1 MNADEYQIFEQMR
14 VNARQYLLDQRI
26 GNGCWEGELS
36 SSALSTATAICAIRD
51 YLRQTGPNEEL
62 KNQVERGLS
71 WLRDTQNQD
80 GGWGDTTLSFSNI
93 STTCLVW
100 AAFRGRDHEFA
111 DVVERCEAWL
121 TAKAG
126 GLTPKKLARAIRKRY
141 GKDQTFSVPILT
153 ALALSWRLGD
163 GANAWKLV
171 PQLPFELAWF
181 PQSWFAAMQLP
192 VVSYALPAL
201 IAIGQVRHHNRPS
214 LNPLLR
220 LMRNSVI
227 EPTRRVLKKIQPTSG
242 GFLEATPLTSFVVMS
257 LLGCDQHD
265 HPVVTSGIEFL
276 RQSFRDDGSWP
287 IDTNLATWGTTLSV
301 NALSAGGESLA
312 DDDQKPI
319 RDWLLNQ
326 QYRVVHPYTNA
337 APGGWAWTDLT
348 GGVPDADDTPGAL
361 LAIKK
366 LDDGSEAIR
375 DAARHGVKWLL
386 DLQNRDGGIPTFCR
400 GWANLPFDRSSN
412 DLTAHS
418 LRAWRAWESV
428 CPQDLQQRIERGR
441 AKALDYLKKQQR
453 GNGAWVPLWFGNQ
466 HAAEEEN
473 PVYGTSRVLLA
484 LINEHRTAD
493 TESMIQQ
500 AVKYLLS
507 CQNADGGWGGDQ
519 GCPSSIE
526 ETALTIESLA
536 EMVIHPSWDDDALPL
551 LPSLKHGLSHLDQAT
566 KNGCDFPVTPIGF
579 YFAKLWYF
587 ERLYPVV
594 YTVAALEIASLVF
607 ERESVVI
614 AEPR

>member
-1 MNADEYQIFEQMR
+1 MNADEFQIFEQMR

-26 GNGCWEGELS
+26 GNGCWEGQLS
-36 SSALSTATAICAIRD
+36 SSALSTATAVCAIRD
-51 YLRQTGPNEEL
+51 YLRQTGQNEEL
-62 KNQVERGLS
+62 RNQVERGLS
-71 WLRDTQNQD
+71 WLRDTQNPD
-80 GGWGDTTLSFSNI
+80 GGWGDTTLSFSNV

-126 GLTPKKLARAIRKRY
+126 GLTPRKLSRAIRKRY

-163 GANAWKLV
+163 GAKAWKFV

-220 LMRNSVI
+220 LTRNCVI
-227 EPTRRVLKKIQPTSG
+227 EPTLRVLKKIQPTSG

-257 LLGCDQHD
+257 LLGCEEHD

-276 RQSFRDDGSWP
+276 RLSFREDGSWP

-301 NALSAGGESLA
+301 NALTSGGESLA
-312 DDDQKPI
+312 DDDQQPI
-319 RDWLLNQ
+319 RHWLLHQ
-326 QYRVVHPYTNA
+326 QYRAVHPYTNA

-361 LAIKK
+361 LAIQK

-412 DLTAHS
+412 DLTAHT
-418 LRAWRAWESV
+418 LRAWRVWEGV
-428 CPQDLQQRIERGR
+428 CPLDLQQRIERGR

-453 GNGAWVPLWFGNQ
+453 ANGAWVPLWFGNQ
-466 HAAEEEN
+466 HVVEEEN

-484 LINEHRTAD
+484 LIEERRTVD
-493 TESMIQQ
+493 MESMIQR
-500 AVKYLLS
+500 AVEYLLS
-507 CQNADGGWGGDQ
+507 CQNTDGGWGGDQ

-526 ETALTIESLA
+526 ETALTIDSLA
-536 EMVIHPSWDDDALPL
+536 AMMNHPSREVDDLL
-551 LPSLKHGLSHLDQAT
+551 TLPSLKRGLSYLDQAT
-566 KNGCDFPVTPIGF
+566 KNGCDFPVAPIGF

-587 ERLYPVV
+587 EKLYPVV
-594 YTVAALEIASLVF
+594 YTVAALEKASLVL
-607 ERESVVI
+607 ERESASI

>member
-1 MNADEYQIFEQMR
+1 VNADEYQIFEQMR

-62 KNQVERGLS
+62 RNQVERGLS

-100 AAFRGRDHEFA
+100 AAFAGRDHDYTETIGK
-111 DVVERCEAWL
+111 CEAWL
-121 TAKAG
+121 SAKAG
-126 GLTPKKLARAIRKRY
+126 SLQPRDLAKAIRLRY

-153 ALALSWRLGD
+153 ALALSSRLGPGD
-163 GANAWKLV
+163 QGWKLV

-265 HPVVTSGIEFL
+265 HPVVNSGIEFL

-301 NALSAGGESLA
+301 NALSAGGEPLA

-361 LAIKK
+361 LAIQK

-375 DAARHGVKWLL
+375 DAARHGVEWLL

-412 DLTAHS
+412 DLTAHT
-418 LRAWRAWESV
+418 LRAWRAWQSV
-428 CPQDLQQRIERGR
+428 CPQELQQRIERGR
-441 AKALDYLKKQQR
+441 AKALHYLKKQQR
-453 GNGAWVPLWFGNQ
+453 ANGAWVPLWFGNQ
-466 HAAEEEN
+466 YAAEEEN

-484 LINEHRTAD
+484 LINEHRTAE
-493 TESMIQQ
+493 TESMIQR
-500 AVKYLLS
+500 AAKFLLS

-536 EMVIHPSWDDDALPL
+536 EMVIHPSWDDDPLPP
-551 LPSLKHGLSHLDQAT
+551 LPSLKHGLSYLDQAT
-566 KNGCDFPVTPIGF
+566 KNGCHFPVTPIGF

-587 ERLYPVV
+587 EKLYPVV